1 MKKRLVALA
10 ACTMATGVQAEDFGD
25 LRIGMSRAQAVAELD
40 RYGKATVRPLN
51 SKDGDTLAYNDRYN
65 VTICRGRVVGITHSL
80 TPTFATFTREVRV
93 AVAARGG
100 QGAWVSDSREGKPTI
115 SMVRVSWSAT
125 TPAGEYSI
133 GYYEVDRAPLVSES
147 LGSGRPCTP

>member
-1 MKKRLVALA
+1 MKKRLVALGA
-10 ACTMATGVQAEDFGD
+10 FTIATGAQAEDFGE
-25 LRIGMSRAQAVAELD
+25 LRIGMSQTRAVAELD

-51 SKDGDTLAYNDRYN
+51 IKDGDTLAYNDRYN
-65 VTICRGRVVGITHSL
+65 VTICRGRVIGITHSL
-80 TPTFATFTREVRV
+80 QPTFATFTREVRV
-93 AVAARGG
+93 TAAERGG

-125 TPAGEYSI
+125 APDRNYSI
-133 GYYEVDRAPLVSES
+133 GYWEVDGAPLVSES